1 MIAEATGSTSA
12 TTRPAWHVDFLSML
26 PAIERH
32 ARVAFREL
40 SPVARDE
47 AVQETI
53 CNALLAYRQLVAR
66 GKVDVAYPSPLARYG
81 VAQFRAGRRVGSRLN
96 KNDALSSYAQRQ
108 RGFRVDSLDK
118 FDEEVDGWREIV
130 VEDRRAGPAEIA
142 ATRIDFS
149 QWLKTLTAKQR
160 KIANAL
166 AVGESTQVV
175 ASKYG
180 LSAGRISQIRR
191 QFKDAWDGFTADRVE
206 LAAA

>member
-1 MIAEATGSTSA
+1 MIAEAKTSPST
-12 TTRPAWHVDFLSML
+12 TWHHAFLAML
-26 PAIERH
+26 PAITRH
-32 ARVAFREL
+32 SRIAYASLDPE
-40 SPVARDE
+40 ARDE
-47 AVQETI
+47 AIQETV
-53 CNALLAYRQLVAR
+53 CNALVAYYRLVQL
-66 GKVDVAYPSPLARYG
+66 GKTDVAYPSALARYG

-118 FDEEVDGWREIV
+118 FDAEVEGWREIV

-149 QWLKTLTAKQR
+149 QWLKTLTTKQR
-160 KIANAL
+160 RIANAL

-175 ASKYG
+175 AKKYG
-180 LSAGRISQIRR
+180 LTAGRISQIRR
-191 QFKDAWDGFTADRVE
+191 QFKDAWDGFIADSVE